1 MNKNEI
7 ISEPLTPSIGS
18 AVIPSPL
25 ERMNINA
32 GGSL

>member
-7 ISEPLTPSIGS
+7 ISESDTLGS

-25 ERMNINA
+25 ERTNVNT